1 ILWEQKMNT
10 VTYSEARQNLAKTMQ
25 EVVENHEPV
34 LITRAKNEDCV
45 LISLAHYR
53 SLEETAYLLRS
64 PANAAHLQR
73 SIEQLRQN
81 RGTEQELIE
90 CD

>member
-1 ILWEQKMNT
+1 MNT

-45 LISLAHYR
+45 LISLGA
-53 SLEETAYLLRS
+53 L
-64 PANAAHLQR
+64 PFFGG
-73 SIEQLRQN
+73 N
-81 RGTEQELIE
+81 RLFVAFAS
-90 CD
+90 